1 MCYSKPE
8 TINSMRIPTKAGR
21 AAGAVVCLALAVLG
35 LPASGSGAE
44 EAPASIPKLGPLEKS
59 LIFPGW
65 GQMSERYW
73 VKGVAFA
80 VAELACLGA
89 AIHHNSLGNENY
101 TYYRAAADE
110 LAAVRYRSLVV
121 RHDGRRNAF
130 LLAAAVV
137 WAVNLIDI
145 YRLVQGKETKPGALS
160 LGIEH
165 GPSRE
170 LRLSLGCRF

>member
-1 MCYSKPE
+1 ML
-8 TINSMRIPTKAGR
+8 IPTKVGR
-21 AAGAVVCLALAVLG
+21 AAGALVCLALVVLL
-35 LPASGSGAE
+35 LPAPGSGAE
-44 EAPASIPKLGPLEKS
+44 DPPASGPKLGPLEKS

-65 GQMSERYW
+65 GQISEQHV
-73 VKGVAFA
+73 VKGAAFA

-89 AIHHNSLGNENY
+89 AIYHNSLGNENY
-101 TYYRAAADE
+101 ARYRAATDE
-110 LAAVRYRSLVV
+110 PAAVRYRSLIV

>member
-1 MCYSKPE
+1 
-8 TINSMRIPTKAGR
+8 MRNLKKAGR
-21 AAGAVVCLALAVLG
+21 AGGPRVCLMLAVLL
-35 LPASGSGAE
+35 LPFPGTGAE
-44 EAPASIPKLGPLEKS
+44 DPPPSDRKMGPLEKS

-65 GQMSERYW
+65 GQISEHRRL
-73 VKGVAFA
+73 KGAAFA
-80 VAELACLGA
+80 VAELTCLGA
-89 AIHHNSLGNENY
+89 ALVHDGLGNENY
-101 TYYRAAADE
+101 ALYRAAADE
-110 LAAVRYRSLVV
+110 TEAVRYRQLVV

-130 LLAAAVV
+130 LLAAAAV

-145 YRLVQGKETKPGALS
+145 YRLVQGKEAKSGSLS

>member
-1 MCYSKPE
+1 
-8 TINSMRIPTKAGR
+8 MRILTKAGR
-21 AAGAVVCLALAVLG
+21 AAGVVVCLALANLL
-35 LPASGSGAE
+35 LPAPGSGAE
-44 EAPASIPKLGPLEKS
+44 DPPASVPKLGPLEKS

-65 GQMSERYW
+65 GQMSERRW
-73 VKGVAFA
+73 VKGAAFA

-89 AIHHNSLGNENY
+89 AIYHNSLGNENY
-101 TYYRAAADE
+101 ARYRAAADE
-110 LAAVRYRSLVV
+110 PAAARYRSLVV

-130 LLAAAVV
+130 LIAAAVV

-165 GPSRE
+165 GLSRE

>member
-1 MCYSKPE
+1 
-8 TINSMRIPTKAGR
+8 MRFPTKAGR
-21 AAGAVVCLALAVLG
+21 AAGAFACLALAVLF
-35 LPASGSGAE
+35 LPAPGSGAE
-44 EAPASIPKLGPLEKS
+44 DPTASVPKLGPLEKS

-65 GQMSERYW
+65 GQMSEKYW
-73 VKGVAFA
+73 VKGAAIA

-89 AIHHNSLGNENY
+89 AIYHDSLGNKNY
-101 TYYRAAADE
+101 ARYRAATDE
-110 LAAVRYRSLVV
+110 PGAVRYRSLVV